1 MMQNPMMQQ
10 MMNNMRQNPAM
21 LQQMIQSNPML
32 QQMSQ
37 QNPMMAQM
45 MSNPA
50 VLQGAMQMMQ
60 NPQMMQMLQ
69 NPQMMQAL
77 GGTPGAMRG
86 LPAPTA
92 TPPAEDAGALAPANP
107 MAAMMQDPAMMQA
120 MIGMMGGLPPPIAT
134 PPVGGA
140 DAPAVPLSAGMSAP
154 AANPMAAMMQDPGM
168 MQAMMGM
175 MGGAGMP
182 GAGAGASNPMGGMDP
197 AMIGQMMQNPVMQ
210 QMMNNMF
217 QNPAMLQQMM
227 QALGGTP
234 GAMRGLPAPTATH
247 PAGDAGAPA

>member
-1 MMQNPMMQQ
+1 MGVGGAQDPMAAMLAGMGGGGIRGTSSPMTGMDPAMIGQMMQNPMMQQ
-10 MMNNMRQNPAM
+10 MMNNMLQNPAM

-45 MSNPA
+45 MSNPE

-120 MIGMMGGLPPPIAT
+120 VMGMMGGSPPPTAT
-134 PPVGGA
+134 PPAEGA
-140 DAPAVPLSAGMSAP
+140 GVSAVPLSA
-154 AANPMAAMMQDPGM
+154 
-168 MQAMMGM
+168 
-175 MGGAGMP
+175 
-182 GAGAGASNPMGGMDP
+182 
-197 AMIGQMMQNPVMQ
+197 
-210 QMMNNMF
+210 
-217 QNPAMLQQMM
+217 
-227 QALGGTP
+227 
-234 GAMRGLPAPTATH
+234 
-247 PAGDAGAPA
+247 

>member
-1 MMQNPMMQQ
+1 
-10 MMNNMRQNPAM
+10 
-21 LQQMIQSNPML
+21 ML

-69 NPQMMQAL
+69 NPQMMQVL

-92 TPPAEDAGALAPANP
+92 TPPAGDAGAPAVPPANP

-120 MIGMMGGLPPPIAT
+120 VMGMMGGSPPPTAT
-134 PPVGGA
+134 PPAEGA
-140 DAPAVPLSAGMSAP
+140 GVPAVPPSAGTGAP
-154 AANPMAAMMQDPGM
+154 TANPMAAMMQDPAM
-168 MQAMMGM
+168 MQGMMGM
-175 MGGAGMP
+175 MGGGRYAGCRCR
-182 GAGAGASNPMGGMDP
+182 SNQPHG
-197 AMIGQMMQNPVMQ
+197 
-210 QMMNNMF
+210 
-217 QNPAMLQQMM
+217 
-227 QALGGTP
+227 
-234 GAMRGLPAPTATH
+234 RSTACNSSKVCVR
-247 PAGDAGAPA
+247 

>member
-1 MMQNPMMQQ
+1 
-10 MMNNMRQNPAM
+10 
-21 LQQMIQSNPML
+21 
-32 QQMSQ
+32 
-37 QNPMMAQM
+37 
-45 MSNPA
+45 
-50 VLQGAMQMMQ
+50 
-60 NPQMMQMLQ
+60 
-69 NPQMMQAL
+69 MMQAL

-140 DAPAVPLSAGMSAP
+140 DAPAVPLSAGMSAL

-197 AMIGQMMQNPVMQ
+197 AMIGQMMQNPVLQ
-210 QMMNNMF
+210 QMIQSNPMLQQMSQ
-217 QNPAMLQQMM
+217 QNPMMAQMMSNPAVLQGAMQMMQNPQMM

-234 GAMRGLPAPTATH
+234 GAMRGLPAPTATP
-247 PAGDAGAPA
+247 PAE

>member
-10 MMNNMRQNPAM
+10 MMNNMFQNPAM

-77 GGTPGAMRG
+77 GGTPGALRG

-92 TPPAEDAGALAPANP
+92 TPPTEDAGALAPANP

-120 MIGMMGGLPPPIAT
+120 
-134 PPVGGA
+134 V
-140 DAPAVPLSAGMSAP
+140 
-154 AANPMAAMMQDPGM
+154 
-168 MQAMMGM
+168 MGM

-217 QNPAMLQQMM
+217 QNPAMLQQM
-227 QALGGTP
+227 
-234 GAMRGLPAPTATH
+234 
-247 PAGDAGAPA
+247 